1 MGLQEEVMGYEIRTR
16 ERRLREVEKNN
27 WRLPREDLRAM
38 ERENDRK
45 RNREY
50 NVEQIHKNDEGD
62 KI

>member
-1 MGLQEEVMGYEIRTR
+1 MGLQEEVMRYEIRTR
-16 ERRLREVEKNN
+16 ERRLREVEKNT

-45 RNREY
+45 TNHE
-50 NVEQIHKNDEGD
+50 NDVEQIHKNDEGD